1 MVKFFTSVALHV
13 VIEHMWM
20 APLAYA
26 LVDMEEEVVAV
37 RTSTES
43 EQCTSRLHHAVES
56 HIPLSMTNMHT
67 EMMVDDSGGGWTVV

>member
-1 MVKFFTSVALHV
+1 
-13 VIEHMWM
+13 M

-26 LVDMEEEVVAV
+26 LVDMEEELVAV

-56 HIPLSMTNMHT
+56 HIPMSMTKMCT
-67 EMMVDDSGGGWTVV
+67 EMMVDVSGGGSAVV